1 MTYSKKNSSSL
12 RLVTCQKISGEIS
25 MSFNSFIRNRMD
37 QLLRAE
43 DAEPLLLRRY
53 SDIEITEYHSQV
65 RLRQL
70 SQRVVEK
77 IAVATNAYMESTPSV
92 FKKELRQ
99 IYPAL
104 IDVILT
110 VDMPLDTLF
119 PNTRF
124 DLDDLRMEEE
134 EVDTEAYA
142 WSVVE
147 TLCLAMNEL
156 KEAVDEVRLYYFLEM
171 AHYNF
176 IKWVFNENIT
186 QKELLA

>member
-1 MTYSKKNSSSL
+1 
-12 RLVTCQKISGEIS
+12 
-25 MSFNSFIRNRMD
+25 MD

-43 DAEPLLLRRY
+43 DAEPLLLKRY